1 MSAFSLALSALA
13 LGSVVNAQQA
23 GTLTPEKHPA
33 FSVSTCTAGGTCTS
47 KTQSIVLDGNWRWLH
62 STSGSTNCYTGNT
75 WDKTLCPDGATCA
88 ANCALDGADYTGT
101 YGIKASGNSL
111 SLQLKTGSNVGSRV
125 YLMDE
130 QDKNYQLF
138 KLKNQEFTF
147 DVDVSQLECEYSI
160 SQVTRSTANQTR
172 IGGLNGALYFVSMP
186 ADGGISATNKAGT
199 KFGTGYCDAQC
210 PKDIKF
216 INGKAN
222 SDGWAPAS
230 NNANTGLGKTG
241 SCCNEMDIWEAN
253 KISNA
258 VTPHSCVPGNSACTS
273 DETCGSGDGNR
284 YKGYCDRDGCDFNPF
299 RMGNQSF
306 YGPGK
311 TIDTTKP
318 LTVVTQFVTSDN
330 TASGDLVEIRR
341 KYVQGGKVWDQPVS
355 NVAGI
360 SGNSI
365 TDTFCKNQKSVF
377 GDTDDFTKKGGL
389 KAMGK
394 AFDDGMVL
402 VMSLWDDY
410 DVNMHWLNSPY
421 PTDADPSKPGVGR
434 GDCSITSGKPAD
446 VESKYPGATVV
457 YSNVRTGPFGSTF
470 SGSQQPGGPGTGSG
484 SSSSSSS
491 VRTSTTTSRATTTS
505 VRTTTTT
512 TSSRTTTTSAAGGV
526 VQKYGQ
532 CGVSVPYLS
541 DFHTSPCILT
551 RVTGCQLQRS

>member
-1 MSAFSLALSALA
+1 MSAFTLALGALA

-75 WDKTLCPDGATCA
+75 WDKTLCPDGVTCA
-88 ANCALDGADYTGT
+88 ANCALDGADYPGT

-125 YLMDE
+125 YLMDD

-147 DVDVSQLECEYSI
+147 DVDVSK
-160 SQVTRSTANQTR
+160 
-172 IGGLNGALYFVSMP
+172 IGCGLNGALYFVSMP
-186 ADGGISATNKAGT
+186 ADGGLSTTNKAGT
-199 KFGTGYCDAQC
+199 KYGTGYCDAQC

-222 SDGWAPAS
+222 SDGWAGSS
-230 NNANTGLGKTG
+230 NNANTGTGKTG

-253 KISNA
+253 GISNA
-258 VTPHSCVPGNSACTS
+258 LTPHSCTPGNSACTT

-284 YKGYCDRDGCDFNPF
+284 YKGYCDRDGCDFNPY

-318 LTVVTQFVTSDN
+318 LTVVTQFITSDN
-330 TASGDLVEIRR
+330 TASGDLVSIRR
-341 KYVQGGKVWDQPVS
+341 KYVQGGKVWDQPQS
-355 NVAGI
+355 NVAGV
-360 SGNSI
+360 SGNEI

-377 GDTDDFTKKGGL
+377 GDTDDFSEKGGV

-394 AFDDGMVL
+394 AFDEGMVL

-410 DVNMHWLNSPY
+410 EVNMHWLNSPF
-421 PTDADPSKPGVGR
+421 PTDADPSKPGVAR

-446 VESKYPGATVV
+446 VESQSPGATVV
-457 YSNVRTGPFGSTF
+457 FSNVRTGPLGSTF
-470 SGSQQPGGPGTGSG
+470 SGAQQPGGPGSGSG
-484 SSSSSSS
+484 SSSSSS
-491 VRTSTTTSRATTTS
+491 VRTSTTTSRSTSTTAGATTTS

-532 CGVSVPYLS
+532 CGGIDYKGPTTCVSGTTCTKANDYYSQCL
-541 DFHTSPCILT
+541 
-551 RVTGCQLQRS
+551 

>member
-1 MSAFSLALSALA
+1 MSAFTLALGALA
-13 LGSVVNAQQA
+13 LGSVANAQQA

-33 FSVSTCTAGGTCTS
+33 LSVSTCTTSGCTS
-47 KTQSIVLDGNWRWLH
+47 KTQSVVLDGNWRWLH

-75 WDKTLCPDGATCA
+75 WDKTLCPDGVTCA

-101 YGIKASGNSL
+101 YGIKASGNAL

-125 YLMDE
+125 YLMDD

-138 KLKNQEFTF
+138 NLKNQEFTF
-147 DVDVSQLECEYSI
+147 DVDVSQLEC
-160 SQVTRSTANQTR
+160 
-172 IGGLNGALYFVSMP
+172 GLNGALYFVSMP
-186 ADGGISATNKAGT
+186 ADGGVSATNKAGT
-199 KFGTGYCDAQC
+199 KYGTGYCDAQC

-258 VTPHSCVPGNSACTS
+258 VTPHSCSPGNAACTS
-273 DETCGSGDGNR
+273 DEACGSGDGNR
-284 YKGYCDRDGCDFNPF
+284 YKGYCDKDGCDFNPF
-299 RMGNQSF
+299 RMGNTSF

-311 TIDTTKP
+311 TIDTSKP

-341 KYVQGGKVWDQPVS
+341 KYVQGGKVFDQPTS
-355 NVAGI
+355 NVAGV

-365 TDTFCKNQKSVF
+365 TDAFCKNQKSVF
-377 GDTDDFTKKGGL
+377 GDTNDFAVKGGL

-410 DVNMHWLNSPY
+410 DVNMHWLNSPF
-421 PTDADPSKPGVGR
+421 PVDADPTKPGVAR
-434 GDCSITSGKPAD
+434 GSCSTTSGKPAD
-446 VESKYPGATVV
+446 VESKYPGATVT
-457 YSNVRTGPFGSTF
+457 YSNIKTGPFGSTY
-470 SGSQQPGGPGTGSG
+470 SGSVQPGPGTPGS

-532 CGVSVPYLS
+532 CGGLTYTGPTTCVSGTTCTKANDYYSQCL
-541 DFHTSPCILT
+541 
-551 RVTGCQLQRS
+551 